1 VSSTDPDVRLGDLAL
16 GAARF
21 VPRWPRVAHALL
33 TVLRS
38 DPSVATSMGARVER
52 NARRHRDHTAL
63 LFEHQQWTWREL
75 NAAANRWA
83 HTLTARG
90 IRRGDC
96 VALLVESR
104 PELLFALVALAK
116 IGAHAGLLNTTLRG
130 DPLKH
135 SLKVLGARTVVVG
148 AELLGVS
155 AVVRRA
161 VPGPP
166 LFVGDDASDGVG
178 CPVGWVDL
186 VEEARWA
193 PVHNPRSTG
202 LVTLGDR
209 VFTIPTSGTTG
220 LPKASVMSHM
230 RWEKAADTAG
240 RIFLDLH
247 PGDVVYVPLPFFH
260 NMALSIGWGAVVST
274 GAALLMRRR
283 LSVSAFWDDCRRHG
297 VTAFP
302 YIGELPRYLLDA
314 PPGPDDRRHGVR
326 AVVGVGM
333 PADVWEPFAARFGI
347 PQVFEMY
354 SASEANTA
362 FVNPFGIPGSVGFCP
377 GPHALLAWDTEAG
390 EPRRDGRG
398 RLQRSRRGEAG
409 LLIARVTDRY
419 RYDGY
424 TEPTATEARLLRDVF
439 SPGDLWF
446 DTGDLLRK
454 IGWGHAVFVDRVG
467 DTFRWRSENVS
478 TMEVERCLS
487 SGPGVAACAVYG
499 VPVPG
504 APGRAGMAAI
514 VLADGARF
522 APAELAAH
530 AFASLAEPAVP
541 VFVRLCA
548 ALTTTETYKPRK
560 VALRREGWEP
570 NDAGDPVWVR
580 LPRSRTWVPLH
591 EAVRVQL
598 RAGTLR
604 F

>member
-1 VSSTDPDVRLGDLAL
+1 MSSTDPDVRLGDLAL

-302 YIGELPRYLLDA
+302 YIGELLPVATTRGNPVIIAEHPR
-314 PPGPDDRRHGVR
+314 R
-326 AVVGVGM
+326 
-333 PADVWEPFAARFGI
+333 
-347 PQVFEMY
+347 
-354 SASEANTA
+354 S
-362 FVNPFGIPGSVGFCP
+362 PGS
-377 GPHALLAWDTEAG
+377 T
-390 EPRRDGRG
+390 
-398 RLQRSRRGEAG
+398 
-409 LLIARVTDRY
+409 
-419 RYDGY
+419 
-424 TEPTATEARLLRDVF
+424 
-439 SPGDLWF
+439 
-446 DTGDLLRK
+446 
-454 IGWGHAVFVDRVG
+454 
-467 DTFRWRSENVS
+467 
-478 TMEVERCLS
+478 
-487 SGPGVAACAVYG
+487 
-499 VPVPG
+499 
-504 APGRAGMAAI
+504 
-514 VLADGARF
+514 
-522 APAELAAH
+522 
-530 AFASLAEPAVP
+530 AVP
-541 VFVRLCA
+541 VR
-548 ALTTTETYKPRK
+548 TSRK
-560 VALRREGWEP
+560 EGGAPEERGRRGRRGRHPLGGRRWGLGAGLR
-570 NDAGDPVWVR
+570 WVR
-580 LPRSRTWVPLH
+580 LQPDPRHLRPGGPRRVRRTGAEPSG
-591 EAVRVQL
+591 RGTGRRRGGRPRRC
-598 RAGTLR
+598 RAGRVGALPRDTR
-604 F
+604 